1 MSAVA
6 GNQFFTGTLNN
17 ASQLPDLEAGVAN
30 IASNLAVN
38 GNETIAGNLTVTGT
52 ITPGTFTNLVNAVT
66 ATAIT
71 RPLLASESGNTFAVA
86 KAAVIMNFDLPTPA
100 LGLNYTFVQSNPA
113 VGGTVLIRSTTDGT
127 TLVATMGGLLG
138 AGVANELVGD
148 VAMTTLENNVT
159 FAAASVAGDNVTV
172 RCVSTN
178 VAADTLTWLVS
189 GAASATNHL
198 T

>member
-1 MSAVA
+1 MSNPVA
-6 GNQFFTGTLNN
+6 GNQFFSGTRNN
-17 ASQLPDLEAGVAN
+17 ASQIPDLEAGIAN
-30 IASNLAVN
+30 
-38 GNETIAGNLTVTGT
+38 IAGNLTVNGS
-52 ITPGTFTNLVNAVT
+52 ITPGTYTNLVNAVT

-71 RPLLASESGNTFAVA
+71 RPLLASESGNTFAVT
-86 KAAVIMNFDLPTPA
+86 KAAVAMNFDLPTPA

-113 VGGTVLIRSTTDGT
+113 VGGATVLIRSTTDGT

-148 VAMTTLENNVT
+148 AAMTTLENNVT

-178 VAADTLTWLVS
+178 VAANTLTWLVS
-189 GAASATNHL
+189 GAASATLHL